1 MRAAKIRIL
10 VGVVHEGGEGGRGE
24 EGCITI
30 GGERERGGRKDVK
43 ARGDEFPG
51 GEEGLKWY
59 GRKERGWTEE
69 YADEGSNRGV
79 RKGVNGRGIE
89 KRAGGSVRD
98 VGRTR
103 ERKGD
108 EGLC

>member
-1 MRAAKIRIL
+1 MK
-10 VGVVHEGGEGGRGE
+10 
-24 EGCITI
+24 C
-30 GGERERGGRKDVK
+30 
-43 ARGDEFPG
+43 
-51 GEEGLKWY
+51 Y

-103 ERKGD
+103 ERVMKGYV
-108 EGLC
+108 EGESGTGERIGKKGKGKRERERREGSRMRGWVKGWKK